1 MFLCTLINI
10 RVSAFCFPIH
20 LLNRSEHLFKLKK
33 LPFDQMLKKIFAV
46 LFLSISSLS
55 VAAQNAPTGFDL
67 SNYGVRIEP
76 DKRLIMVLATLEMA
90 RSLDPQ
96 TPDQKLINT
105 PLSEKGATFR
115 EKIEADNA
123 NVPDDLRRRIS
134 IFVTQY
140 KKRYAARTDAEIV
153 SPFIAMAYALTPAPE
168 LGDPVITGDLP
179 GDLLDVLDFA
189 PLVREVYRRS
199 TISSKLDQYVKEYRS
214 ESDNALRGSAR
225 EMVSELLDYLHTR
238 PTLIYKERIRVET
251 KRPGRKTVIEKIET
265 RDNERRFFIV
275 PEKLAPKGNI
285 NFLNIRDDYYVI
297 VPPDTD
303 VSFSDAR
310 RAFLRFVVDPL
321 ILGYQKDLSL
331 MREWSKSQIAD
342 LRKSDANVSPDTFL
356 SVSRSLVSAIDVRQT
371 EFAQIR
377 IATDQARQ
385 KIANMKND
393 AEKRAVTADLEKFK
407 QALSDEATLQ
417 LYEDHQKG
425 SVLSFY
431 FAEQLKGVE
440 DSGFDIAASLR
451 DMVLSFDPTKEAN
464 RVALTAD
471 ALKRALVAREDRK
484 KHPETRTAA
493 NPVTEKLIEID
504 KIIATRNYAK
514 AGAELNQLKQQYP
527 GEPRIYYQIGRV
539 AGLTAASMADSDAQ
553 AQKLLEAKTALTN
566 VLSTS
571 TERTDKAL
579 LSLTY
584 VALGRIYESQSENG
598 MALKLYEKAIEFGDI
613 PNSGYREAID
623 AKLQLLKP

>member
-1 MFLCTLINI
+1 
-10 RVSAFCFPIH
+10 
-20 LLNRSEHLFKLKK
+20 
-33 LPFDQMLKKIFAV
+33 MLKKIFAV

-55 VAAQNAPTGFDL
+55 GAAQNAPTGFDL

-96 TPDQKLINT
+96 TPRQKLINT
-105 PLSEKGATFR
+105 PLSEKGAAFR
-115 EKIEADNA
+115 EKIDADNA